1 MVVSFDFN
9 RHSATKGK
17 SEPAQSALNS
27 VIKEEAKS
35 SRPDKLDKTKNGK
48 PGKHEKKGDKKVDST
63 KKEKKPGKKVD
74 GTKTLKKPVD
84 SDDDDLPLV
93 SVLF

>member
-9 RHSATKGK
+9 RHSAVKGK

-35 SRPDKLDKTKNGK
+35 PVPDKLDKAKNGK
-48 PGKHEKKGDKKVDST
+48 TGKQETKGDKKVDSA
-63 KKEKKPGKKVD
+63 KKKKPGKKAE
-74 GTKTLKKPVD
+74 GTKMPKKTVD